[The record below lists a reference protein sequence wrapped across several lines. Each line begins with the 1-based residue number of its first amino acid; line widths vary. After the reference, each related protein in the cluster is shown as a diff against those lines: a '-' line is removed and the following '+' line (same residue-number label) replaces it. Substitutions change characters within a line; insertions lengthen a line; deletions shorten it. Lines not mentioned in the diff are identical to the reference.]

1 MGISKTAIGAF
12 VSIAVILLNQFGIVF
27 PEGAETSFV
36 EAIVTIVGIVML
48 VWGQLAR
55 KDLVGGVFRK

>member
-1 MGISKTAIGAF
+1 MFSKTAIGA
-12 VSIAVILLNQFGIVF
+12 VISIVVILLNAFGVVL

-36 EAIVTIVGIVML
+36 EAIATIVGIGML

-55 KDLVGGVFRK
+55 KDLVAGVIRR